1 MQFIDLEKQQQG
13 IRENIERRIKA
24 VLDHGKYIMGPEVGE
39 LEKKLCAVTG
49 AKHCVSCASGTDALF
64 MVLMAWGIRPG
75 DAVFVPDFTFF
86 ATAEVVGLLG
96 ATPIL
101 VDIEPDTFNMCPK
114 ALEKAIHAVKAQ
126 DPQIY
131 PIPAEARLQ
140 PLTPRAIIGVDL
152 FGQAADYRAILRIA
166 SEHDLLVMEDAAQSL
181 GGSYHGK
188 KNCNLGCHASATSFF
203 PAKPLGCYGDGGA
216 IFTEDDELAAIL
228 RSLRVHGKGSDKYDN
243 VRIGINGRIDT
254 IQAAILL
261 AKLEVFEQEI
271 ADRQAVTAWY
281 GNGLHNV
288 SGVRTPL
295 VLPECESAWAQY
307 SILLA
312 GGLRDRVAAH
322 LAQNGIPTNIY
333 YPKPMHR
340 LDVFK
345 RLGYAENDF
354 PVASAISRN
363 ILALPFYPYMVED
376 DVELVCGKIRE
387 ALEG

>member
-13 IRENIERRIKA
+13 LRENIERRIKA

-181 GGSYHGK
+181 GGSSHGK